1 MTSNCFYQEI
11 NRRFFWGQSFEF
23 IELLQGFMVSLA
35 GEQYGGLFEL
45 AEWVLRPRVD
55 GKLQSRKR
63 PIRLLQG
70 VLDLRS
76 QKDDM
81 D

>member
-1 MTSNCFYQEI
+1 
-11 NRRFFWGQSFEF
+11 
-23 IELLQGFMVSLA
+23 
-35 GEQYGGLFEL
+35 
-45 AEWVLRPRVD
+45 
-55 GKLQSRKR
+55 LQSRKR

-81 D
+81 DW